1 MFFIGLM
8 TDSFLRMTNE
18 AKTGNNP
25 IDVVISWVD
34 GNDPD
39 HQEKMHPFLDNRVR
53 EDIPGA
59 HPTRFRSVNEIRYCV
74 LSIFTFAPFVRKVFV
89 VTDAQ
94 DPNLQDDIKQYFPE
108 RLQTLRVIDHKHV
121 FKGYEHYL
129 PTFSSRAIESMI
141 WRIDGLSDRFIYFN
155 DDSFLIRSTKV
166 SDFFIQNRPVL
177 RGGWLPSPW
186 PRTLWAAFQTLIKK
200 KLMGK
205 KDFQPKPS
213 YHLGQWLAA
222 KKAGFRFRYFYFNH
236 TPYSISKTTAQNFYD
251 QDPRF
256 FDGHLKHRF
265 KNHKQINF
273 ISLLYHLELK
283 NGNKYIRKPDVA
295 YVNPTGRMEGYI
307 DRKIELCMRDEKI
320 KFLCVQSMD
329 LCNKGDQDKVFNWL
343 EDLFQ
348 KARGGTICKKI
359 GTI

>member
-1 MFFIGLM
+1 
-8 TDSFLRMTNE
+8 MTNE

-348 KARGGTICKKI
+348 KARGGTICKKT